1 MHGLMVVFFVC
12 ENKAL
17 DYIPEDNHDV
27 MWEHAPLQN
36 IAKDG
41 QLNAYKH
48 NGFWHPMDMVKDK
61 EDLNKLW
68 ATRSAP
74 WDVWGHFTK

>member
-1 MHGLMVVFFVC
+1 NGGFFVC

-17 DYIPEDNHDV
+17 DFIPEAAHDV
-27 MWEHAPLQN
+27 MWERAPLQN
-36 IAKDG
+36 IANSG

-48 NGFWHPMDMVKDK
+48 DGFWHPMDMLKDK

-68 ATRSAP
+68 SSEHAP
-74 WDVWGHFTK
+74 WDVWGHFAHKGN